1 MLFLCKVWAFIKKYW
16 EAFVALLILMLGIVL
31 GTSGKRTRVLEKDKE
46 ALQKQNKDFQEGV
59 SKIITDNSIAV
70 SKAEEKRDKSKEKVD
85 AVSKKKAQDLKEDGE
100 KIDNILQD
108 KYNLKKG

>member
-1 MLFLCKVWAFIKKYW
+1 LLFLCKVWAFIKKYW

-46 ALQKQNKDFQEGV
+46 ALAKQSKDFQEGV
-59 SKIITDNSIAV
+59 TEIIANNKSETET
-70 SKAEEKRDKSKEKVD
+70 AEIKREER
-85 AVSKKKAQDLKEDGE
+85 KKAADEATVEKAQELKNDDKKLD
-100 KIDNILQD
+100 KILKD